1 MSSLLRV
8 SVVSLVSPSLVLARR
23 RAFPVVSLARVSGRL
38 QARGPWAGALSRTS
52 FLSFRL
58 TLDITAHLAVLRSY
72 VSPDSVT
79 LWTAMNPVSNAAIVV
94 TVHKEPAAAAPA
106 AATASAAAGAAAAAG
121 ASNDSSTTCA
131 SGAAGAAAAAAPA
144 AAADKSKAKAL
155 PFPEEEPFVCGR
167 LHVLRAI
174 VPGSNEFSYYSLGK
188 IRLYWC
194 CFFHAQLDM
203 NP

>member
-1 MSSLLRV
+1 MAV
-8 SVVSLVSPSLVLARR
+8 
-23 RAFPVVSLARVSGRL
+23 
-38 QARGPWAGALSRTS
+38 
-52 FLSFRL
+52 
-58 TLDITAHLAVLRSY
+58 LAVLGDLSSY
-72 VSPDSVT
+72 
-79 LWTAMNPVSNAAIVV
+79 TAAQLAYGGSSAAMGDLSSC
-94 TVHKEPAAAAPA
+94 TAAQLAHGCFWAAMDNLSGSPAAQLAHGGLL
-106 AATASAAAGAAAAAG
+106 AAAGAAAAAG

-131 SGAAGAAAAAAPA
+131 SGAAGAAAAMAPV
-144 AAADKSKAKAL
+144 AAADKGKAKTL
-155 PFPEEEPFVCGR
+155 PFPEEAPFVCGR